1 MLWILIE
8 LLLFMRIM
16 CLWWRSDIEM
26 IIMKCWLK
34 YDYEML
40 IEVRLWNA
48 DRNMIMKCWYEMMF
62 ELWNIMMYEMRIHYD
77 DRVVKLIW
85 GLWSENEIV
94 NEYEYELC

>member
-1 MLWILIE
+1 MNFNWTIVIYANYVL
-8 LLLFMRIM
+8 M
-16 CLWWRSDIEM
+16 
-26 IIMKCWLK
+26 MKKW
-34 YDYEML
+34 YWDDNYEML